1 MIPKTTALQ
10 YEGRRERAE
19 QLGARLPAEARGTV
33 LTGDEGQEISAH
45 CWVCLPL
52 SGSCPTG
59 RRRWLLI
66 RRSQEEKSDL
76 AYYLAYGPEAT
87 LLPELGRVCDR
98 RWAIEE
104 DFAEAKGEVG
114 LDQYE
119 VRTWT
124 AWYRFMTLCLLA
136 HAVLV
141 TVRLRAGAEEATA
154 EKGDLHRPVLRSPSP
169 KCAA

>member
-1 MIPKTTALQ
+1 
-10 YEGRRERAE
+10 
-19 QLGARLPAEARGTV
+19 V
-33 LTGDEGQEISAH
+33 
-45 CWVCLPL
+45 
-52 SGSCPTG
+52 CPTG

-87 LLPELGRVCDR
+87 LFPELVRVCDR
-98 RWAIEE
+98 RWVIEE
-104 DFAEAKGEVG
+104 GFAEAKGEVG

-124 AWYRFMTLCLLA
+124 AWHRFMTLCLLA
-136 HAVLV
+136 HALLV
-141 TVRLRAGAEEATA
+141 TVRLRAVADEATA
-154 EKGDLHRPVLRSPSP
+154 QKGDLHQTALRSPSP